1 MCYTYSKDVNIM
13 AKVRLKKKV
22 KKILLLLV
30 VGILFLCTIIFLY
43 KDYKYKQSYEYKL
56 LQINYNK
63 EEINLIINKLNNQ
76 KIEELL
82 KKEYISYLKDI
93 LSEKYYLSKNLD
105 RYLNYQEKNPDS
117 VVSDTIALVNVGR
130 DYEFYK
136 DTSLTD
142 VSKGNL
148 MLVNKYNLLNKDYN
162 PDDIKEVST
171 TYAYSGNKLKEEAYK
186 AFKKLANDAKK
197 DGYTIVI
204 LSSFRTYEYQESLWN
219 KRKDDNYVARPG
231 ASEHETGLSI
241 DVADYYDKNDIFKDT
256 ESYKWMLNNAH
267 KYGFILRYPEGKEN
281 ITGYKF
287 EAWHYRYLG
296 IDMATKVYNE
306 GITYDEYYAYY
317 LDN

>member
-1 MCYTYSKDVNIM
+1 MVKI
-13 AKVRLKKKV
+13 RLKKKV
-22 KKILLLLV
+22 KKILL
-30 VGILFLCTIIFLY
+30 ILFLVMALFGVSIFGY

-56 LQINYNK
+56 LQINYSK
-63 EEINLIINKLNNQ
+63 EEINTIIGKLDNK
-76 KIEELL
+76 KIDELL
-82 KKEYISYLKDI
+82 QQDYISYLCDI
-93 LSEKYYLSKNLD
+93 LNEKYYLSKNLD
-105 RYLNYQEKNPDS
+105 RYLNYQGKNPDS

-171 TYAYSGNKLKEEAYK
+171 TYAYSGNKLKEEAYE

-197 DGYTIVI
+197 DGNTIVI
-204 LSSFRTYEYQESLWN
+204 LSSYRTYEYQESLWN

-231 ASEHETGLSI
+231 ASEHETGLAI
-241 DVADYYDKNDIFKDT
+241 DVADYYDKNDSFKDT
-256 ESYKWMLNNAH
+256 ESYIWMLNNAH